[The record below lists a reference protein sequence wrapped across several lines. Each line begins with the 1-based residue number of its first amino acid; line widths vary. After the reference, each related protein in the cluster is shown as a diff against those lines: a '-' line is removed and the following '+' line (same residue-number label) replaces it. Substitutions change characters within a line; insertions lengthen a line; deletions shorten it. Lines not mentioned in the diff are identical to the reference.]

1 MQLLVRHHVTL
12 SDFHPQQVCQV
23 GPRWSSGQTCRW
35 GSGGSTGAKLDSPSP
50 VWSGAKV
57 RSSGPCEN
65 HVARHAGESVAGTRH
80 GNPLDPPSIVVTVLP
95 AEGHMRVIHA
105 ENPRIADRRP
115 KDVPR

>member
-1 MQLLVRHHVTL
+1 MLEKASQE
-12 SDFHPQQVCQV
+12 
-23 GPRWSSGQTCRW
+23 
-35 GSGGSTGAKLDSPSP
+35 LD
-50 VWSGAKV
+50 
-57 RSSGPCEN
+57 
-65 HVARHAGESVAGTRH
+65 T